1 VNATRGITIGS
12 GGGTISANGGALTIA
27 SRLTGSGNTATVTG
41 SSAVILQNTSGTAT
55 NVNWDFA
62 ANNGTRAFFEGT
74 GALGTG
80 SVRVRNG
87 VKLTSQSMT
96 TGSVTNAVTLD
107 NGAGLTARSTGGAQ
121 TYTNVTL
128 PTSGVLVLNSDDQT
142 TAALTISTG
151 ASLAGDLTLNTTQ
164 NGTNAVGDVFLDGVF
179 SGAGGLV
186 KIGTGTSGRVV
197 LRGANTYTGNTTINT
212 GTLSVAQA
220 GALATTGT
228 VNVAASGATFDI
240 AGITA
245 SSLSI
250 GALSGSTGSVVTL
263 GRKTLSVGNA
273 TSTTFAGGITG
284 TAGTAGLTKTGAG
297 TLTLSANNT
306 YTGPTRISAGTLS
319 LGAAGSIASSSTIS
333 LAAGSIFDASA
344 VTGGYTIPGAQVLA
358 GAGAVAGGLT
368 VGGSAAVIPA
378 AGTGPLTV
386 TGGLTLAAGGSYD
399 WQMLDATGTAGTGW
413 GLIST
418 DAVSFSGLSSAS
430 PFQVNVWSLSA
441 AGTNGDAQNFDWS
454 LAGSWRILTSA
465 STITGFD
472 PASFALTTLPTGA
485 SPGFTN
491 ETLGGTFSLALSG
504 DGLGLD
510 AVFTPSVPY
519 TWYGNG
525 STAGGGGTWSSAGLT
540 WNGGSGIVAWDPAK
554 GALFGTVGGTVA
566 VSGPQS
572 VGSGISFTAN
582 GYTLTGDALSLT
594 GDQAGNT
601 VTVTG
606 TSTATIATALT
617 AANGMTKSGGGSL
630 VLAGDSAAAG
640 GVKLSM
646 GTLAVGAGG
655 TAGSLTGDVD
665 SLAGTTLA
673 FNRSD
678 DSTYAGAMS
687 GAGGLRKS
695 GAGTLTLT
703 GTNSH
708 TGGTVLAGGT
718 VALGS
723 ANALGSSGT
732 IAFVGGAIQYSAAN
746 TADYSARISTGTGQA
761 FVIDTNSQNVAFATG
776 LKGAGNSLTKRGA
789 GTLSLS
795 GSGSFTGPTR
805 IADGTLELANVGA
818 LAGSTLDMNAADAGT
833 LALSLTGT
841 TYAVGGLKGSRNI
854 NVGGNVFAA
863 GGNGESTT
871 YGGVISGAGGYT
883 KTGTGTMVLT
893 STQAYAGTTGVNGGT
908 LRVGLSNQL
917 AATGTLS
924 LGGSAAIFD
933 IGSTTQTLATMITGN
948 GALTNM
954 AVTGSG
960 GALVFTGPGNFEV
973 GPGGTVTAG
982 HRAVVSL
989 AGIANLSYTSPAGVF
1004 RVGLKGGS
1012 GNDGAPGTS
1021 SLTLATSNTIVAG
1034 TLGLGDMSANNDAGG
1049 AQLFLGQTNVL
1060 NVGSVTMSPSRGDS
1074 LLQFA
1079 PGTTS
1084 PTLVLRGTNGSGPV
1098 GTWSVGTVSQRN
1110 GADRK
1115 AFTATVD
1122 LSSGTTDAAVNWL
1135 VIGQANCTATGRGGS
1150 ILSSFTMG
1158 AGTLTTG
1165 SITVGRILGSGTNGV
1180 AGAFSGLGT
1189 LSIANPAAV
1198 VTATSVSV
1206 AENTF
1211 TGTGSATKTVSGTIA
1226 LSAGMLRAGTIARGA
1241 QTGTNTVVVNTTF
1254 LWTGGTVG
1262 SLADADLTIDT
1273 IPLTLASGTGT
1284 FQADAGRT
1292 ITVNAASPITGAG
1305 GLVKAGAGTLVLAG
1319 SNSFTGATTISAG
1332 TLALAATAS
1341 LGSSSALSVGSG
1353 AVLDASAL
1361 APGLVLGGSQT
1372 LTGGGTVVGSA
1383 AIAAGSTL
1391 APGAGLGTLGVSGGL
1406 TWNPGGNYNWQLLS
1420 GTGSAG
1426 SAWDL
1431 ASVTG
1436 SLSIDATS
1444 ADPFK
1449 INLWTLSGTGPDV
1462 SGNAAN
1468 FNSSQDYTWTIATA
1482 SGGIAG
1488 FDATKFRITA
1498 SATNGTGGFSNSYGS
1513 GTFSI
1518 AQSGNNLN
1526 LVFTHGAAPSV
1537 IIINVASG
1545 TQTQTA
1551 AGYPLLSGSTPVV
1564 KTGAGTLVVDQANT
1578 LTGSTS
1584 VQQGTLQLANG
1595 SALGSST
1602 VIPVAGGIVS
1612 LTPYLQT
1619 TVGGLAPNAGGLVD
1633 LGSGL
1638 VTVASGLSPTDLVT
1652 AIVAG
1657 RGDGSWTGTS
1667 GITSSVAASDVA
1679 VSIPRAVGWLDNGDG
1694 SVTAAFAAPGDTN
1707 LDWQVDVLDAS
1718 NFLSFGKFDS
1728 GLPAAWQ
1735 EGDFNYDGVVDVLD
1749 AADFFGTGLYDAGSY
1764 NPPAGSAGA
1773 IAAVPEPSA
1782 VSLAAVFGGWLVVR
1796 RWRRWRSLCHVEGL

>member
-1 VNATRGITIGS
+1 MRSSIPRTSLRAATPWLLLAGLLGASLSGPALAQNGSWNVDADGLWSGTTNWLNNTIGQGIGGTATFANNITASRTVTLDTSKTLGRFVFGDADTSSAASWIVSGTGVTFSGTSTMTMNSGTNSATITVNALGTGATATISAVLLSSATTPSIIKDGVGTLVLAATNNFTTKLAITTGTLQISQDRNLGGVGVFATDRITISNGAALRTTTAVTMNGARGITIGS
-12 GGGTISANGGALTIA
+12 GGGTINVNGGSLTIA
-27 SRLTGSGNTATVTG
+27 ALLSGSGNTATVSG
-41 SSAVILQNTSGTAT
+41 ASAVILQNTSGTAT

-62 ANNGTRAFFEGT
+62 ANSGVRAFFESAN
-74 GALGTG
+74 ALGTG
-80 SVRVRNG
+80 SVRVRSG
-87 VKLTSQSMT
+87 IRLTSQSMT
-96 TGSVTNAVTLD
+96 TGTLTNAVTLD
-107 NGAGLTARSTGGAQ
+107 NAAGLTARQTGGAQ

-128 PTSGVLVLNSDDQT
+128 PTSGTIVLNTDDQLT
-142 TAALTISTG
+142 TALTISSG
-151 ASLAGDLTLNTTQ
+151 VSLAGDLSLSTSQ
-164 NGTNAVGDVFLDGVF
+164 GGTNAVGIVYLDGVF

-186 KIGTGTSGRVV
+186 KLGTGTSGRVV

-220 GALATTGT
+220 GSLATTGT

-245 SSLSI
+245 SNLSI

-263 GRKTLSVGNA
+263 GRKTLSVGDAN
-273 TSTTFAGGITG
+273 STTFAGEITG

-297 TLTLSANNT
+297 TLTLSANST

-333 LAAGSIFDASA
+333 LAAGAVFDGSA

-386 TGGLTLAAGGSYD
+386 TGGLTLAASGNYD

-418 DAVSFSGLSSAS
+418 DAVAFSGLSSVS
-430 PFQVNVWSLSA
+430 PFRVNVWSLSA
-441 AGTNGDAQNFDWS
+441 TGTNGDAQNFDWS

-472 PASFALTTLPTGA
+472 PANFALTTLPTGA

-491 ETLGGTFSLALSG
+491 ATLGGTFSLALSG

-554 GALFGTVGGTVA
+554 GALFGTAGGTVA

-572 VGSGISFTAN
+572 VGSGISFTAD

-617 AANGMTKSGGGSL
+617 AANGMTKSGGGAL
-630 VLAGDSAAAG
+630 ALAGDATAAG

-665 SLAGTTLA
+665 SLASTTLA
-673 FNRSD
+673 FDRSD

-703 GTNSH
+703 GANSH

-723 ANALGSSGT
+723 ADALGSSGT

-776 LKGAGNSLTKRGA
+776 LRGAGNPLTKRGA

-795 GSGSFTGPTR
+795 GSGSFTGATR
-805 IADGTLELANVGA
+805 IADGTLELANVVA

-841 TYAVGGLKGSRNI
+841 TYAVGGLKGTRNI
-854 NVGGNVFAA
+854 DVGGNVFAA

-871 YGGVISGAGGYT
+871 YDGVISGAGGYT

-933 IGSTTQTLATMITGN
+933 IGSTTQTLATMTTGN
-948 GALTNM
+948 GVLTNM

-982 HRAVVSL
+982 QRAVVSL
-989 AGIANLSYTSPAGVF
+989 TGVSNLSYTVPAGVF
-1004 RVGLKGGS
+1004 RVGLKGSS

-1034 TLGLGDMSANNDAGG
+1034 TLGVGDISGDNDAGG

-1060 NVGSVTMSPSRGDS
+1060 NVGSVAMSPSRADS

-1110 GADRK
+1110 GASRK

-1150 ILSSFTMG
+1150 MLSSFTMG

-1198 VTATSVSV
+1198 VTATTVSV

-1241 QTGTNTVVVNTTF
+1241 QTGTNTVVVNTSF

-1262 SLADADLTIDT
+1262 NLAGSDLTVDT
-1273 IPLTLASGTGT
+1273 LPLTLASGTGT

-1292 ITVNAASPITGAG
+1292 ITVNAASPIAGAG

-1319 SNSFTGATTISAG
+1319 SNSFTGATTVQDG
-1332 TLALAATAS
+1332 VVRLAN
-1341 LGSSSALSVGSG
+1341 SSALRS
-1353 AVLDASAL
+1353 
-1361 APGLVLGGSQT
+1361 
-1372 LTGGGTVVGSA
+1372 
-1383 AIAAGSTL
+1383 STL
-1391 APGAGLGTLGVSGGL
+1391 AV
-1406 TWNPGGNYNWQLLS
+1406 
-1420 GTGSAG
+1420 
-1426 SAWDL
+1426 
-1431 ASVTG
+1431 
-1436 SLSIDATS
+1436 
-1444 ADPFK
+1444 
-1449 INLWTLSGTGPDV
+1449 
-1462 SGNAAN
+1462 
-1468 FNSSQDYTWTIATA
+1468 
-1482 SGGIAG
+1482 
-1488 FDATKFRITA
+1488 
-1498 SATNGTGGFSNSYGS
+1498 
-1513 GTFSI
+1513 
-1518 AQSGNNLN
+1518 
-1526 LVFTHGAAPSV
+1526 
-1537 IIINVASG
+1537 
-1545 TQTQTA
+1545 
-1551 AGYPLLSGSTPVV
+1551 
-1564 KTGAGTLVVDQANT
+1564 
-1578 LTGSTS
+1578 
-1584 VQQGTLQLANG
+1584 
-1595 SALGSST
+1595 
-1602 VIPVAGGIVS
+1602 VAGGTAEVAAFLS
-1612 LTPYLQT
+1612 T
-1619 TVGGLAPNAGGLVD
+1619 TVGGLDLSGNGLVNVT
-1633 LGSGL
+1633 SGYM
-1638 VTVASGLSPTDLVT
+1638 TVASGLSATDLVSQ
-1652 AIVAG
+1652 ILAG

-1667 GITSSVAASDVA
+1667 GITSSTAAADTA
-1679 VSIPRAVGWLDNGDG
+1679 LGTARAVGWLDNGAG
-1694 SVTAAFAAPGDTN
+1694 SLSFAFAALGDTN
-1707 LDWQVDVLDAS
+1707 LDWQVDVLDAA
-1718 NFLSFGKFDS
+1718 NFLASGKFNT
-1728 GLPAAWQ
+1728 GAPATWF

-1749 AADFFGTGLYDAGSY
+1749 AADFITTGLYDQGPY
-1764 NPPAGSAGA
+1764 NPPASVIGQVT
-1773 IAAVPEPSA
+1773 AVPEPSA
-1782 VSLAAVFGGWLVVR
+1782 VALAAVFGGWLVVR
-1796 RWRRWRSLCHVEGL
+1796 RWRRWRSPCHVEGL

>member
-1 VNATRGITIGS
+1 MRSSIPRTSLRAATPWLLLAGLLGASLSGPALAQNGSWNVDADGLWSGTTNWLNNTIGQGIGGTATFANNITASRTVTLDTSKTLGRFVFGDADTSSAASWIVSGTGVTFSGTSTMTMNSGTNSATITVNALGTGATATISAVLLSSATTPSIIKDGVGTLVLAATNNFTTKLAITTGTLQISQDRNLGGVGVFATDRITISNGAALRTTTAVTMNGARGITIGS
-12 GGGTISANGGALTIA
+12 GGGTINVNGGSLTIA
-27 SRLTGSGNTATVTG
+27 APLAGSGNTATVTG
-41 SSAVILQNTSGTAT
+41 ASAVVLQNTSGTAT

-62 ANNGTRAFFEGT
+62 SNNGIRAFFESAN
-74 GALGTG
+74 ALGTG
-80 SVRVRNG
+80 SVRVRSG
-87 VKLTSQSMT
+87 IRLTSQSMT
-96 TGSVTNAVTLD
+96 TGTLTNAVTLD
-107 NGAGLTARSTGGAQ
+107 SSAGLTARSTGGAQ

-128 PTSGVLVLNSDDQT
+128 PTSGTIVLNTDDQLT
-142 TAALTISTG
+142 TALTISSG
-151 ASLAGDLTLNTTQ
+151 VSLAGDLALNTSQ
-164 NGTNAVGDVFLDGVF
+164 GGTNAVGIVYLDGVF

-186 KIGTGTSGRVV
+186 KLGTGTSGRVV
-197 LRGANTYTGNTTINT
+197 LRGANTYTGKTTITT

-220 GALATTGT
+220 GSLATTGT

-263 GRKTLSVGNA
+263 GRKTLSVGDAN
-273 TSTTFAGGITG
+273 STTFAGEITG

-297 TLTLSANNT
+297 TLTLSANST
-306 YTGPTRISAGTLS
+306 YTGPTRISAGTLA

-333 LAAGSIFDASA
+333 LAAGAVFDGSA

-386 TGGLTLAAGGSYD
+386 TGGLTLAASGNYD

-418 DAVSFSGLSSAS
+418 DAVAFSGLSSVS
-430 PFQVNVWSLSA
+430 PFRVNVWSLSA
-441 AGTNGDAQNFDWS
+441 TGTNGDAQNFDWS

-472 PASFALTTLPTGA
+472 PANFALTTLPTGA

-491 ETLGGTFSLALSG
+491 ATLGGTFSLALSG

-554 GALFGTVGGTVA
+554 GALFGTAGGTVA

-572 VGSGISFTAN
+572 VGSGISFTAD

-617 AANGMTKSGGGSL
+617 AANGMTKSGGGAL
-630 VLAGDSAAAG
+630 ALAGDATAAG

-665 SLAGTTLA
+665 SLASTALA
-673 FNRSD
+673 FDRSD

-695 GAGTLTLT
+695 GAGTLTLA
-703 GTNSH
+703 GANSH

-723 ANALGSSGT
+723 AEALGSSGT

-776 LKGAGNSLTKRGA
+776 LKGASNPLTKRGA

-795 GSGSFTGPTR
+795 GSGSFTGATR
-805 IADGTLELANVGA
+805 IADGTLELANAGA

-841 TYAVGGLKGSRNI
+841 SYAIGGLKGSRNI

-871 YGGVISGAGGYT
+871 YDGVISGAGGYT

-908 LRVGLSNQL
+908 LRVGLSNQF

-933 IGSTTQTLATMITGN
+933 IGSTTQTLATMTTGN
-948 GALTNM
+948 GVLTNM

-982 HRAVVSL
+982 QRAVVSL
-989 AGIANLSYTSPAGVF
+989 TGISNLSYTVPAGVF
-1004 RVGLKGGS
+1004 RVGLKGSS

-1034 TLGLGDMSANNDAGG
+1034 TLGVGDISGDNDAGG

-1060 NVGSVTMSPSRGDS
+1060 NVGSVAMSPSRADS

-1079 PGTTS
+1079 PGTMS
-1084 PTLVLRGTNGSGPV
+1084 PTLVLRGTGGSGPT

-1110 GADRK
+1110 GASRK

-1150 ILSSFTMG
+1150 MLSSFTMG

-1198 VTATSVSV
+1198 VTATTVSV

-1241 QTGTNTVVVNTTF
+1241 QTGTNTVVVNTSF
-1254 LWTGGTVG
+1254 VWTGGTVG
-1262 SLADADLTIDT
+1262 NLAGSDLTVDT
-1273 IPLTLASGTGT
+1273 LPLTLASGTGT
-1284 FQADAGRT
+1284 FLADAGRT
-1292 ITVNAASPITGAG
+1292 ITVNAASPISGAG

-1319 SNSFTGATTISAG
+1319 SNSFTGATTVQDG
-1332 TLALAATAS
+1332 
-1341 LGSSSALSVGSG
+1341 
-1353 AVLDASAL
+1353 
-1361 APGLVLGGSQT
+1361 
-1372 LTGGGTVVGSA
+1372 VV
-1383 AIAAGSTL
+1383 
-1391 APGAGLGTLGVSGGL
+1391 
-1406 TWNPGGNYNWQLLS
+1406 
-1420 GTGSAG
+1420 
-1426 SAWDL
+1426 
-1431 ASVTG
+1431 
-1436 SLSIDATS
+1436 
-1444 ADPFK
+1444 
-1449 INLWTLSGTGPDV
+1449 
-1462 SGNAAN
+1462 
-1468 FNSSQDYTWTIATA
+1468 
-1482 SGGIAG
+1482 
-1488 FDATKFRITA
+1488 R
-1498 SATNGTGGFSNSYGS
+1498 
-1513 GTFSI
+1513 
-1518 AQSGNNLN
+1518 
-1526 LVFTHGAAPSV
+1526 
-1537 IIINVASG
+1537 
-1545 TQTQTA
+1545 
-1551 AGYPLLSGSTPVV
+1551 
-1564 KTGAGTLVVDQANT
+1564 
-1578 LTGSTS
+1578 
-1584 VQQGTLQLANG
+1584 LANS

-1602 VIPVAGGIVS
+1602 LAVVAGGTAEVAAFLS
-1612 LTPYLQT
+1612 T
-1619 TVGGLAPNAGGLVD
+1619 TVGGLDLSGNGLVNVT
-1633 LGSGL
+1633 SGYM
-1638 VTVASGLSPTDLVT
+1638 TVASGLSATDLVSQ
-1652 AIVAG
+1652 ILAG

-1667 GITSSVAASDVA
+1667 GITSSTAAADTA
-1679 VSIPRAVGWLDNGDG
+1679 LGAARAVGWLDNGAG
-1694 SVTAAFAAPGDTN
+1694 SLSFAFAAPGDTN
-1707 LDWQVDVLDAS
+1707 LDWQVDVLDAA
-1718 NFLSFGKFDS
+1718 NFLASGKFNT
-1728 GLPAAWQ
+1728 GAPATWF

-1749 AADFFGTGLYDAGSY
+1749 AADFITTGLYDQGPY
-1764 NPPAGSAGA
+1764 NPPASVVGQVS
-1773 IAAVPEPSA
+1773 AVPEPSA
-1782 VSLAAVFGGWLVVR
+1782 VALAAVFGGWLVVR
-1796 RWRRWRSLCHVEGL
+1796 RWRRWRSPCHVEGL

>member
-1 VNATRGITIGS
+1 MRSSIPRTSLRAAMPSLLLAALLGASLSGPALAQNGSWNVDADGLWSGTTNWLNNTIGQGVGGTATFANNITATRTVTLDTNKSLGRFVFGDADTSSAASWIVSGTNSMTMNSGTNSATITVNALGTGATATISAVLAASGTTPSIIKDGVGTLVLAGTNSFTTKLAITSGTLQVSNDRNLGAVGTFAADRITISNGATLRSSASFTLNATRGITIGS
-12 GGGTISANGGALTIA
+12 GGGTISANGGALTVA
-27 SRLTGSGNTATVTG
+27 SRLTGAGNTATVVG
-41 SSAVILQNTSGTAT
+41 ASGFVLQNASGTAT
-55 NVNWDFA
+55 DVSWDFSM
-62 ANNGTRAFFEGT
+62 NNGTRAFFEGT
-74 GALGTG
+74 NALGTG
-80 SVRVRNG
+80 SVRVRSG

-96 TGSVTNAVTLD
+96 TGTVTNAVALD

-128 PTSGVLVLNSDDQT
+128 PTSGALVLNSDDQT

-151 ASLAGDLTLNTTQ
+151 ASLAGDLALNTSQ
-164 NGTNAVGDVFLDGVF
+164 GGTNAVGIVYLDGVF

-186 KIGTGTSGRVV
+186 KVGTGTSGRVV
-197 LRGANTYTGNTTINT
+197 LRGANTYTGNTTIST

-220 GALATTGT
+220 GTLATTGT

-245 SSLSI
+245 SNLSI

-263 GRKTLSVGNA
+263 GRKTLSVGDA
-273 TSTTFAGGITG
+273 TSTTFAGEITG

-306 YTGPTRISAGTLS
+306 YTGPTRISAGTLA

-368 VGGSAAVIPA
+368 VGGSAAVIPV
-378 AGTGPLTV
+378 AGIGPLTV

-418 DAVSFSGLSSAS
+418 DAVAFSGLSSAS
-430 PFQVNVWSLSA
+430 PFHVNLWSLSA
-441 AGTNGDAQNFDWS
+441 TGTNGEAQNFDWS
-454 LAGSWRILTSA
+454 LASSWRILTSA

-472 PASFALTTLPTGA
+472 PANFALTTLPTGA

-491 ETLGGTFSLALSG
+491 ATLGGTFSLALSG

-510 AVFTPSVPY
+510 AVFTPSLPY

-572 VGSGISFTAN
+572 VGSGISFTTD

-606 TSTATIATALT
+606 TSTATMATALT

-630 VLAGDSAAAG
+630 VLAGDASAAG

-665 SLAGTTLA
+665 ALAGTTLA
-673 FNRSD
+673 FDRSD

-703 GTNSH
+703 GANSH

-723 ANALGSSGT
+723 ADALGSSGT

-761 FVIDTNSQNVAFATG
+761 FVVDTNFQNVAFATG
-776 LKGAGNSLTKRGA
+776 LAGAGNSLTKRGA
-789 GTLSLS
+789 GSLSLS
-795 GSGSFTGPTR
+795 GSGSFTGATR

-854 NVGGNVFAA
+854 DVGGNVFAA

-871 YGGVISGAGGYT
+871 YDGVISGAGGYT

-893 STQAYAGTTGVNGGT
+893 STQAYAGTTGVAGGT
-908 LRVGLSNQL
+908 LRVGLSNQF

-924 LGGSAAIFD
+924 LGGSDAIFD

-954 AVTGSG
+954 AVTGSS

-973 GPGGTVTAG
+973 GPGGTVTAS

-989 AGIANLSYTSPAGVF
+989 AGIANLSYTSPNGIF

-1012 GNDGAPGTS
+1012 SQSGATGTS
-1021 SLTLATSNTIVAG
+1021 SLTLATANTIVSG
-1034 TLGLGDMSANNDAGG
+1034 TLGLGDINGNNDGGG
-1049 AQLFLGQTNVL
+1049 AQLFLGQMNVL
-1060 NVGSVTMSPSRGDS
+1060 NVGSVTMSASRADS

-1079 PGTTS
+1079 PGATS
-1084 PTLVLRGTNGSGPV
+1084 PTLVVRGTDGSGPM
-1098 GTWSVGTVSQRN
+1098 GTWLVGSVGQLNS
-1110 GADRK
+1110 ASRK

-1135 VIGQANCTATGRGGS
+1135 VIGQANSISTARGGS
-1150 ILSSFTMG
+1150 MRSSFTMG
-1158 AGTLTTG
+1158 AGTLATG

-1189 LSIANPAAV
+1189 LSIANPAAL
-1198 VTATSVSV
+1198 VTATTVSV

-1241 QTGTNTVVVNTTF
+1241 QTGTNTVVVNTSF

-1262 SLADADLTIDT
+1262 NLAGSDLTVDT
-1273 IPLTLASGTGT
+1273 LPLTLASGTGT

-1292 ITVNAASPITGAG
+1292 ITVNVASPITGAG

-1319 SNSFTGATTISAG
+1319 SNSFTGATTVQDG
-1332 TLALAATAS
+1332 
-1341 LGSSSALSVGSG
+1341 
-1353 AVLDASAL
+1353 
-1361 APGLVLGGSQT
+1361 
-1372 LTGGGTVVGSA
+1372 VV
-1383 AIAAGSTL
+1383 
-1391 APGAGLGTLGVSGGL
+1391 
-1406 TWNPGGNYNWQLLS
+1406 
-1420 GTGSAG
+1420 
-1426 SAWDL
+1426 
-1431 ASVTG
+1431 
-1436 SLSIDATS
+1436 
-1444 ADPFK
+1444 
-1449 INLWTLSGTGPDV
+1449 
-1462 SGNAAN
+1462 
-1468 FNSSQDYTWTIATA
+1468 
-1482 SGGIAG
+1482 
-1488 FDATKFRITA
+1488 R
-1498 SATNGTGGFSNSYGS
+1498 
-1513 GTFSI
+1513 
-1518 AQSGNNLN
+1518 
-1526 LVFTHGAAPSV
+1526 
-1537 IIINVASG
+1537 
-1545 TQTQTA
+1545 
-1551 AGYPLLSGSTPVV
+1551 
-1564 KTGAGTLVVDQANT
+1564 
-1578 LTGSTS
+1578 
-1584 VQQGTLQLANG
+1584 LANS

-1602 VIPVAGGIVS
+1602 LAVVAGGTAEVTAFLS
-1612 LTPYLQT
+1612 T
-1619 TVGGLAPNAGGLVD
+1619 TVGGLDLSGNGLIDVT
-1633 LGSGL
+1633 SGYM
-1638 VTVASGLSPTDLVT
+1638 TVASGLSATDLVSQ
-1652 AIVAG
+1652 ILAG
-1657 RGDGSWTGTS
+1657 RGDGSWTGTR
-1667 GITSSVAASDVA
+1667 GITSSTAAADTALGV
-1679 VSIPRAVGWLDNGDG
+1679 PRAVGWLDNGAG
-1694 SVTAAFAAPGDTN
+1694 SLSFAFAAPGDTN
-1707 LDWQVDVLDAS
+1707 LDWQVDVLDAANVLAS
-1718 NFLSFGKFDS
+1718 GKFNT
-1728 GLPAAWQ
+1728 GAPATWF

-1749 AADFFGTGLYDAGSY
+1749 AANFITTVLYDQGPY
-1764 NPPAGSAGA
+1764 NPPAGVVAQVS
-1773 IAAVPEPSA
+1773 AVPEPSA

-1796 RWRRWRSLCHVEGL
+1796 RWRRWRSPCHVEGL

>member
-1 VNATRGITIGS
+1 MRSSIRRTSLRAATPSLLLAALLGASLSGPALAQNGSWNVDADGLWSGTTNWLNNTIGQGIGGTATFANNITASRTVTLDTNKSLGRFVFGDADTSSAASWIVSGTNSMTMNNGTNSAMITVNALGTGATATISAVLAASGTTPSIVKDGVGTLVLAGTNSFTTKLAITSGTLQVSNDRNLGAVGTFATDRITISNGAALRSSASFTLNAARGITIGS
-12 GGGTISANGGALTIA
+12 GGGTISANGGALTVA
-27 SRLTGSGNTATVTG
+27 SRLTGAGNTATVVG
-41 SSAVILQNTSGTAT
+41 ASGIVLQNASGTAT
-55 NVNWDFA
+55 DVNWDFSI
-62 ANNGTRAFFEGT
+62 NSGNRAFFEGT
-74 GALGTG
+74 NALGTG
-80 SVRVRNG
+80 SVRVRSG

-128 PTSGVLVLNSDDQT
+128 PTSGALVLNSDDQT

-151 ASLAGDLTLNTTQ
+151 ASLAGDLALNTSQ
-164 NGTNAVGDVFLDGVF
+164 GGTNAVGIVYLDGVF

-186 KIGTGTSGRVV
+186 KVGTGASGRVV

-220 GALATTGT
+220 GTLATTGT

-245 SSLSI
+245 SNLSI
-250 GALSGSTGSVVTL
+250 GALSGSTGSIVTL
-263 GRKTLSVGNA
+263 GRKTLSVGDGS
-273 TSTTFAGGITG
+273 STTFAGEITG

-306 YTGPTRISAGTLS
+306 YTGPTRISAGTLA
-319 LGAAGSIASSSTIS
+319 LGAAGSIASSSTVS
-333 LAAGSIFDASA
+333 LAAGAVFDASA
-344 VTGGYTIPGAQVLA
+344 VTGGYTIPGSQVLA

-386 TGGLTLAAGGSYD
+386 AGGLTLAADGSYD

-418 DAVSFSGLSSAS
+418 DAVAFSGLSSAS
-430 PFQVNVWSLSA
+430 PFHVNLWSLSA
-441 AGTNGDAQNFDWS
+441 TGTNGDAQNFDWS

-472 PASFALTTLPTGA
+472 PANFALTTLPTGA

-491 ETLGGTFSLALSG
+491 ATLGGTFSLALSG

-572 VGSGISFTAN
+572 VGSGISFTAD

-617 AANGMTKSGGGSL
+617 AANGMTKSGGGAL
-630 VLAGDSAAAG
+630 ALAGDAAAG

-665 SLAGTTLA
+665 SLASTTLA
-673 FNRSD
+673 FDRSD

-695 GAGTLTLT
+695 GAGTLTLA
-703 GTNSH
+703 GANSH
-708 TGGTVLAGGT
+708 TGGTVLTGGT

-723 ANALGSSGT
+723 AAALGSSGT

-746 TADYSARISTGTGQA
+746 TADYSARFSTGTGQA

-776 LKGAGNSLTKRGA
+776 LRGAGNPLTKRGV

-795 GSGSFTGPTR
+795 GSGSFTGATR
-805 IADGTLELANVGA
+805 IADGTLELAHAGA

-854 NVGGNVFAA
+854 NVGGNVLAA
-863 GGNGESTT
+863 GGNGESTS
-871 YGGVISGAGGYT
+871 YDGVISGGGGYT

-924 LGGSAAIFD
+924 LGGSASIFD
-933 IGSTTQTLATMITGN
+933 IGSTTQTLATMTTGN
-948 GALTNM
+948 GVLTNM

-982 HRAVVSL
+982 QRAVVSL

-1012 GNDGAPGTS
+1012 DQNGATGTS
-1021 SLTLATSNTIVAG
+1021 SLTLATTNTIVAG
-1034 TLGLGDMSANNDAGG
+1034 TLGLGDINGDNDAGG

-1060 NVGSVTMSPSRGDS
+1060 NVGSVAMSPSRGDS

-1079 PGTTS
+1079 PGTMS
-1084 PTLVLRGTNGSGPV
+1084 PTLVLRGTDGSGPT
-1098 GTWSVGTVSQRN
+1098 GTWSVGSLSQRN
-1110 GADRK
+1110 GASRK

-1150 ILSSFTMG
+1150 MLSSFTMG
-1158 AGTLTTG
+1158 AGTLATG

-1189 LSIANPAAV
+1189 LSIANPAAL
-1198 VTATSVSV
+1198 VTATTVSV

-1211 TGTGSATKTVSGTIA
+1211 TGTGSATKTVSGTVA

-1241 QTGTNTVVVNTTF
+1241 QTGTSTVVVNTSF

-1262 SLADADLTIDT
+1262 NLAGSDLTVDT
-1273 IPLTLASGTGT
+1273 LPLTLASGTGT
-1284 FQADAGRT
+1284 FLADAGRT
-1292 ITVNAASPITGAG
+1292 VTVNVASPIAGAG

-1319 SNSFTGATTISAG
+1319 SNSFTGATTVQDG
-1332 TLALAATAS
+1332 VVRLAN
-1341 LGSSSALSVGSG
+1341 SSALRS
-1353 AVLDASAL
+1353 
-1361 APGLVLGGSQT
+1361 
-1372 LTGGGTVVGSA
+1372 
-1383 AIAAGSTL
+1383 STL
-1391 APGAGLGTLGVSGGL
+1391 AV
-1406 TWNPGGNYNWQLLS
+1406 
-1420 GTGSAG
+1420 
-1426 SAWDL
+1426 
-1431 ASVTG
+1431 
-1436 SLSIDATS
+1436 
-1444 ADPFK
+1444 
-1449 INLWTLSGTGPDV
+1449 
-1462 SGNAAN
+1462 
-1468 FNSSQDYTWTIATA
+1468 
-1482 SGGIAG
+1482 
-1488 FDATKFRITA
+1488 
-1498 SATNGTGGFSNSYGS
+1498 
-1513 GTFSI
+1513 
-1518 AQSGNNLN
+1518 
-1526 LVFTHGAAPSV
+1526 
-1537 IIINVASG
+1537 
-1545 TQTQTA
+1545 
-1551 AGYPLLSGSTPVV
+1551 
-1564 KTGAGTLVVDQANT
+1564 
-1578 LTGSTS
+1578 
-1584 VQQGTLQLANG
+1584 
-1595 SALGSST
+1595 
-1602 VIPVAGGIVS
+1602 VAGGTAEVAAFLS
-1612 LTPYLQT
+1612 T
-1619 TVGGLAPNAGGLVD
+1619 TVGGLDLSGNGLVD
-1633 LGSGL
+1633 VTSGYM
-1638 VTVASGLSPTDLVT
+1638 TVASGLSATDLVSQ
-1652 AIVAG
+1652 ILAG
-1657 RGDGSWTGTS
+1657 RGDGSWTGTR
-1667 GITSSVAASDVA
+1667 GITSSTAAADTA
-1679 VSIPRAVGWLDNGDG
+1679 LGATRAVGWLDNGAG
-1694 SVTAAFAAPGDTN
+1694 SLSFAFAAPGDTN
-1707 LDWQVDVLDAS
+1707 LDWQVDVLDAA
-1718 NFLSFGKFDS
+1718 NFLASGKFNT
-1728 GLPAAWQ
+1728 GAPATWF

-1749 AADFFGTGLYDAGSY
+1749 AADFITTGLYDQGPY
-1764 NPPAGSAGA
+1764 NPPASVVGQVS
-1773 IAAVPEPSA
+1773 AVPEPSA

-1796 RWRRWRSLCHVEGL
+1796 RWRRWRSPCHVEGL

>member
-1 VNATRGITIGS
+1 MRSSIPRTSLRAATPWLLLAGLLGASLSGPALAQNGSWNVDADGLWSGTTNWLNNTIGQGIGGTATFANNITASRTVTLDTSKTLGRFVFGDADTSSAASWIVSGTGVTFSGTSTMTMNSGTNSATITVNALGTGATATISAVLLSSATTPSIIKDGVGTLVLTATNNFTTKLAITTGTLQISQDRNLGGVGVFATDRITISNGAALRTTTAVTMNGARGITIGS
-12 GGGTISANGGALTIA
+12 GGGTINVNGGSLTIA
-27 SRLTGSGNTATVTG
+27 ALLSGSGNTATVTG
-41 SSAVILQNTSGTAT
+41 ASAVILQNTSGTAT

-62 ANNGTRAFFEGT
+62 ANSGVRAFFEGT
-74 GALGTG
+74 NSLGTG
-80 SVRVRNG
+80 SVRVRSG
-87 VKLTSQSMT
+87 IRLTSQSMT
-96 TGSVTNAVTLD
+96 TGTLTNAVTLD
-107 NGAGLTARSTGGAQ
+107 SSAGLTARSTGGAQ

-128 PTSGVLVLNSDDQT
+128 PTSGTIVLNTDDQLT
-142 TAALTISTG
+142 TALTISSG
-151 ASLAGDLTLNTTQ
+151 VSLAGDLALNTSQ
-164 NGTNAVGDVFLDGVF
+164 GGTNAVGIVYLDGVF

-186 KIGTGTSGRVV
+186 KLGTGTSGRVV
-197 LRGANTYTGNTTINT
+197 LRGANTYTGKTTITT

-263 GRKTLSVGNA
+263 GRKTLSVGDAN
-273 TSTTFAGGITG
+273 STTFAGEITG

-297 TLTLSANNT
+297 TLTLSANST
-306 YTGPTRISAGTLS
+306 YTGPTRISAGTLA

-333 LAAGSIFDASA
+333 LAAGAVFDGSA

-386 TGGLTLAAGGSYD
+386 TGGLTLAASGNYD

-418 DAVSFSGLSSAS
+418 DAVAFSGLSSVS
-430 PFQVNVWSLSA
+430 PFRVNVWSLSA
-441 AGTNGDAQNFDWS
+441 TGTNGDAQNFDWS

-472 PASFALTTLPTGA
+472 PANFALTTLPTGA

-491 ETLGGTFSLALSG
+491 PTLGGTFSLALSG

-554 GALFGTVGGTVA
+554 GALFGTAGGTVA

-572 VGSGISFTAN
+572 VGSGISFTAD

-617 AANGMTKSGGGSL
+617 AANGMTKSGGGAL
-630 VLAGDSAAAG
+630 ALAGDAAVAG

-665 SLAGTTLA
+665 SLASTALA
-673 FNRSD
+673 FDRSD

-703 GTNSH
+703 GANSH

-723 ANALGSSGT
+723 ADALGSSGT

-776 LKGAGNSLTKRGA
+776 LKGASNPLTKRGA

-795 GSGSFTGPTR
+795 GSGSFTGATR
-805 IADGTLELANVGA
+805 IADGTLELANAGA

-841 TYAVGGLKGSRNI
+841 SYAIGGLKGSRNI

-871 YGGVISGAGGYT
+871 YDGVISGAGGYT

-908 LRVGLSNQL
+908 LRVGLSNQF

-933 IGSTTQTLATMITGN
+933 IGSTTQTLATMTTGN
-948 GALTNM
+948 GVLTNM

-982 HRAVVSL
+982 QRAVVSL

-1012 GNDGAPGTS
+1012 AE
-1021 SLTLATSNTIVAG
+1021 
-1034 TLGLGDMSANNDAGG
+1034 
-1049 AQLFLGQTNVL
+1049 LFLGQTNVL

-1110 GADRK
+1110 GASRK

-1150 ILSSFTMG
+1150 MLSSFTMG

-1198 VTATSVSV
+1198 VTATTVSV

-1241 QTGTNTVVVNTTF
+1241 QTGTNTVVVNTSF
-1254 LWTGGTVG
+1254 VWTGGTVG
-1262 SLADADLTIDT
+1262 NLAGSDLTVDT
-1273 IPLTLASGTGT
+1273 LPLTLASGTGT
-1284 FQADAGRT
+1284 FLADAGRT
-1292 ITVNAASPITGAG
+1292 ITVNAASPISGAG

-1319 SNSFTGATTISAG
+1319 SNSFTGATTVQDG
-1332 TLALAATAS
+1332 VVRLAN
-1341 LGSSSALSVGSG
+1341 SSALRS
-1353 AVLDASAL
+1353 
-1361 APGLVLGGSQT
+1361 
-1372 LTGGGTVVGSA
+1372 
-1383 AIAAGSTL
+1383 STL
-1391 APGAGLGTLGVSGGL
+1391 AV
-1406 TWNPGGNYNWQLLS
+1406 
-1420 GTGSAG
+1420 
-1426 SAWDL
+1426 
-1431 ASVTG
+1431 
-1436 SLSIDATS
+1436 
-1444 ADPFK
+1444 
-1449 INLWTLSGTGPDV
+1449 
-1462 SGNAAN
+1462 
-1468 FNSSQDYTWTIATA
+1468 
-1482 SGGIAG
+1482 
-1488 FDATKFRITA
+1488 
-1498 SATNGTGGFSNSYGS
+1498 
-1513 GTFSI
+1513 
-1518 AQSGNNLN
+1518 
-1526 LVFTHGAAPSV
+1526 
-1537 IIINVASG
+1537 
-1545 TQTQTA
+1545 
-1551 AGYPLLSGSTPVV
+1551 
-1564 KTGAGTLVVDQANT
+1564 
-1578 LTGSTS
+1578 
-1584 VQQGTLQLANG
+1584 
-1595 SALGSST
+1595 
-1602 VIPVAGGIVS
+1602 VAGGTAEVAAFLS
-1612 LTPYLQT
+1612 T
-1619 TVGGLAPNAGGLVD
+1619 TVGGLDLSGNGLVNVT
-1633 LGSGL
+1633 SGYM
-1638 VTVASGLSPTDLVT
+1638 TVASGLSATDLVSQ
-1652 AIVAG
+1652 ILAG

-1667 GITSSVAASDVA
+1667 GITSSTAAADTA
-1679 VSIPRAVGWLDNGDG
+1679 LGAARAVGWLDNGAG
-1694 SVTAAFAAPGDTN
+1694 SLSFAFAAPGDTN
-1707 LDWQVDVLDAS
+1707 LDWQVDVLDAA
-1718 NFLSFGKFDS
+1718 NFLASGKFNT
-1728 GLPAAWQ
+1728 GAPATWF

-1749 AADFFGTGLYDAGSY
+1749 AADFITTGLYDQGPY
-1764 NPPAGSAGA
+1764 NPPASVVGQVS
-1773 IAAVPEPSA
+1773 AVPEPSA
-1782 VSLAAVFGGWLVVR
+1782 VALAAVFGGWLVVR
-1796 RWRRWRSLCHVEGL
+1796 RWRRWRSPCHVEGL